1 MNRFPLELI
10 KTKASQGVV
19 KETVNV
25 AMDTIAVIQSC
36 ADHDPDIDAVYRLT
50 RDIPFTFKAQ
60 GAGSKALAVP
70 MNTYTPYNAQAT
82 VHTYGE

>member
-1 MNRFPLELI
+1 MFMFYVNRFPLELI
-10 KTKASQGVV
+10 KTKATQGVV

-50 RDIPFTFKAQ
+50 RDIPFTFKVKRFMLYRYLFILI
-60 GAGSKALAVP
+60 G
-70 MNTYTPYNAQAT
+70 
-82 VHTYGE
+82 